1 MPNIPF
7 CRTLFVGHWPTRGYT
22 FVSRYLGLAGCNIDY
37 MKRLCLILILFI
49 GLGISQNITIAVVD
63 FDGKGVTKIEA
74 SALTDRFATELFNL
88 DIYTLIERERVGE
101 ILD

>member
-1 MPNIPF
+1 MK
-7 CRTLFVGHWPTRGYT
+7 TRLLAGF
-22 FVSRYLGLAGCNIDY
+22 FVSRHLGLAGCNIDY

-63 FDGKGVTKIEA
+63 FDGKGVTKIKA
-74 SALTDRFATELFNL
+74 SALTNRFATELFNL

>member
-1 MPNIPF
+1 
-7 CRTLFVGHWPTRGYT
+7 
-22 FVSRYLGLAGCNIDY
+22 
-37 MKRLCLILILFI
+37 LFI

>member
-1 MPNIPF
+1 MIF
-7 CRTLFVGHWPTRGYT
+7 R
-22 FVSRYLGLAGCNIDY
+22 LAGCNIAY
-37 MKRLCLILILFI
+37 MKRICPMLILFI
-49 GLGISQNITIAVVD
+49 RLGISQNITIAVVD